1 MTNLLVEES
10 AGGFMRWS
18 ADLGQFVVDKEPCDL
33 KKFLVDI
40 MSMETGWLI
49 WENNKPNW
57 VMDENHKRGVQPDS
71 RKEWKRGFILKAYL
85 RTKDG
90 ANESGYFT
98 WSTDQKMSLYALNS
112 IYKDLSA
119 NQKTGEMQIVTLKG
133 IKETDGALS
142 KKWKA
147 PVLAYGGN
155 VLAPMTDDDDPDV
168 GGDLAAD
175 DENLF

>member
-33 KKFLVDI
+33 KKFLVNFA
-40 MSMETGWLI
+40 SLETGWLI

-57 VMDENHKRGVQPDS
+57 VMDENRKRGVQPDT
-71 RKEWKRGFILKAYL
+71 RKEWKRGFIVKTYL
-85 RTKDG
+85 RKKDG
-90 ANESGYFT
+90 AEESGYYT
-98 WSTDQKMSLYALNS
+98 WSTDQKMSLHAVND
-112 IYKDLSA
+112 IYKDLES
-119 NQKTGEMQIVTLKG
+119 NSNHGEMQI
-133 IKETDGALS
+133 IKVKKYKEIEGALN

-147 PVLAYGGN
+147 PVLVYEGN
-155 VLAPMTDDDDPDV
+155 CAMPAVDDDPDE